1 MERLVSQREDV
12 ASIGREWVSGRRKT
26 VLRTTRIPVELDKGL
41 EVEADKI
48 GVSINTL
55 VNMILTKYIAHDVP
69 SQAMY
74 ALTYP
79 RQGFKQ
85 FIDAIGDE
93 QIADIGKED
102 GKRLGVTLILWFGK
116 PPCLQAYLDYYT
128 DMSRYNRLFNFTHK
142 LDGRDLILGFEHELG
157 IKWSIYVKNVTE
169 AGLREIF
176 DMSCESHISDRAV
189 TVKSLVPVQLRD
201 LENGHRSHRLNGSNE
216 TH

>member
-1 MERLVSQREDV
+1 MQRDDV
-12 ASIGREWVSGRRKT
+12 TSIGREWVSGRRKT

-41 EVEADKI
+41 ELEADKI

-55 VNMILTKYIAHDVP
+55 VNMILTKYIVHDIP

-85 FIDAIGDE
+85 FIDAVSDE
-93 QIADIGKED
+93 QIADIGKEE

-116 PPCLQAYLDYYT
+116 HPCLQAYLDYYSV
-128 DMSRYNRLFNFTHK
+128 MGRYNRLFNFTHK

-176 DMSCESHISDRAV
+176 DMSCESYISDRAV
-189 TVKSLVPVQLRD
+189 TVKSLVPIHLRD
-201 LENGHRSHRLNGSNE
+201 
-216 TH
+216 